1 VSLTF
6 GRTVAVSAIP
16 RKGCLHGVYT
26 MYNYA
31 ENFSTAPPHQPPVG
45 EGRGPEASLLVRGV
59 GKFSMLVRGV
69 GKFSTFFD
77 FIWAT
82 LAASF
87 VFLFV
92 ACFLLEKIPNKNET
106 LGVLTVV
113 ST

>member
-1 VSLTF
+1 M
-6 GRTVAVSAIP
+6 GGVA
-16 RKGCLHGVYT
+16 R
-26 MYNYA
+26 
-31 ENFSTAPPHQPPVG
+31 PPVG
-45 EGRGPEASLLVRGV
+45 EGRGPEASV
-59 GKFSMLVRGV
+59 LVRGV

>member
-1 VSLTF
+1 MRKTF
-6 GRTVAVSAIP
+6 P
-16 RKGCLHGVYT
+16 RHL
-26 MYNYA
+26 
-31 ENFSTAPPHQPPVG
+31 PHRPPVG
-45 EGRGPEASLLVRGV
+45 EGRGPEASL
-59 GKFSMLVRGV
+59 LVRGV

-92 ACFLLEKIPNKNET
+92 ACFLLEKIPIFLFVACFLLEKIPNKNET